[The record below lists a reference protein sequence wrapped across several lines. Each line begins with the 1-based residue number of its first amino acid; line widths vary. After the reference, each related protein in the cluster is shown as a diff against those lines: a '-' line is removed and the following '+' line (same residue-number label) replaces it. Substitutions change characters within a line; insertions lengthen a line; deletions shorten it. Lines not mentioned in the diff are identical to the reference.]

1 MAPRH
6 DSQNNRLAHGGRI
19 DESEENPMLA
29 KSLKNYL
36 DERNVKYITLTHS
49 CAYTAQEVA
58 HSAHLSGTALAKT
71 VMVIIDGALAMTVLP
86 ANRRV
91 QVQDLQ
97 ELTGCD
103 NVRLAH
109 EGEFKKVFPDCET
122 GAMPPFGNLY
132 NMAVYISP
140 ELAAEPEIVFNAGS
154 HTELIRMA
162 WRDYQSLVQPLVAQ
176 FAM

>member
-1 MAPRH
+1 
-6 DSQNNRLAHGGRI
+6 
-19 DESEENPMLA
+19 MLA

-36 DERNVKYITLTHS
+36 DERNVKYITITHS
-49 CAYTAQEVA
+49 PAYTAQEVA
-58 HSAHLSGTALAKT
+58 HSAHIPGNGLAKT
-71 VMVIIDGALAMTVLP
+71 VMVITDGALAMAVLP

-91 QVQDLQ
+91 QVQVLR
-97 ELTGCD
+97 EVTACD
-103 NVRLAH
+103 DVRLAH

-132 NMAVYISP
+132 DMPVYISS
-140 ELAAEPEIVFNAGS
+140 ELAAEPEIIFNAGS

-162 WRDYQSLVQPLVAQ
+162 WRDYQSLVQPHVAE